1 MQQCGDLC
9 SCTSIL
15 LGWVRCI
22 IGIPSLGLVLILAS
36 RYNGLNY
43 CLSIFIAD
51 TSSLKNRGLMFGF
64 TSSPYII
71 TVWCGGPVAQSF
83 LNGAGFRWGFGMWAI
98 LTPAITMPLW
108 GLFMWNY
115 RKAEKAGLIPKR
127 ESNRTMLESLKY
139 YAIEFDVIG
148 LLLIAGGL
156 ALFLLPFSLYSK
168 QADGWRSALVV
179 SMITIGGLMLIAF
192 ALYEKYVA
200 PKTFIPWNLLMDR
213 TVMGACILAATLFV
227 EFYIWDSYFSSFLQ
241 AVNNLSVTK
250 ASYVVNIYSIGSCF
264 WAVVV
269 GFLIRYTGRFKWLAL
284 YFGVP
289 MTILGVGLMIKFRQ
303 PDENVGFIVMCQIFI
318 AFAGGTLVI
327 CEEIAVMAAT
337 SHQYIAVV
345 LAIEGMFANVGGA
358 IGATIAGAIWTG
370 IFPVKLK
377 EYLPADAQGNFTKIY
392 GDLATQ
398 ISYPYGSET
407 RNAIAHA
414 YGDAQ
419 RYMLIASTAIL
430 ILALGS
436 VAVWRDIK
444 VKDFK
449 QTKGNVI

>member
-1 MQQCGDLC
+1 
-9 SCTSIL
+9 
-15 LGWVRCI
+15 
-22 IGIPSLGLVLILAS
+22 
-36 RYNGLNY
+36 
-43 CLSIFIAD
+43 
-51 TSSLKNRGLMFGF
+51 
-64 TSSPYII
+64 
-71 TVWCGGPVAQSF
+71 
-83 LNGAGFRWGFGMWAI
+83 
-98 LTPAITMPLW
+98 
-108 GLFMWNY
+108 MWNY

-345 LAIEGMFANVGGA
+345 LAIEGMFASVGGA

-444 VKDFK
+444 VRDFK